1 MLKRVVVFV
10 MLLSV
15 CASQEEPQA
24 DTTLMVIVEDSQE
37 KFDFRKFDYCSIN
50 ANCREQGDKHSA
62 CDCKIRPPRTYVLDD
77 IIQFRQDII
86 DKHNELRNMFAS
98 GNEPNEHLNG
108 KTASNMMVLNYDSEL
123 EHIAKCYGGYFE
135 KGHDTCRHTHDKA
148 YTGQN
153 VAGTGLKTAN
163 AHIEDI
169 ERW

>member
-50 ANCREQGDKHSA
+50 ANCRERGDKHSA

-108 KTASNMMVLNYDSEL
+108 KTASNMMSSTTTQSSNTSPNATEGTLRKVM
-123 EHIAKCYGGYFE
+123 
-135 KGHDTCRHTHDKA
+135 TR
-148 YTGQN
+148 
-153 VAGTGLKTAN
+153 AGTRMIKHILDKTSQ
-163 AHIEDI
+163 EQV
-169 ERW
+169 